1 MVKSMFN
8 DNEFREK
15 INMSGVNSINWARIM
30 CQIVYYFYAALRL
43 KRTKF
48 APIEKP
54 RSQITFSVP
63 TGNFGDVYAGYIAKK
78 MGLNIDKLIVATNE
92 NDILKR
98 VIETGEYKPEKVKT
112 SVTPSMDIQVASNFE
127 RLLFDLVKE
136 DDKKVS
142 NYMEQ
147 LSTKGRFKLNIE
159 ELKILQENF
168 IAESI
173 SGKDAL
179 LNITLHHEKLKY
191 IYDPHTATAVSAR
204 NGKGIPL
211 ENSVVLATA
220 HPYKFLE
227 TVEPNLFHKESI
239 PVPKQFSNIMD
250 KKEKF
255 DIIGNTITEVK
266 KYILGKIQWK

>member
-1 MVKSMFN
+1 
-8 DNEFREK
+8 
-15 INMSGVNSINWARIM
+15 
-30 CQIVYYFYAALRL
+30 
-43 KRTKF
+43 
-48 APIEKP
+48 
-54 RSQITFSVP
+54 
-63 TGNFGDVYAGYIAKK
+63 
-78 MGLNIDKLIVATNE
+78 
-92 NDILKR
+92 
-98 VIETGEYKPEKVKT
+98 
-112 SVTPSMDIQVASNFE
+112 MDIQVASNFE

-147 LSTKGRFKLNIE
+147 LSTEGRFKLNIE

-168 IAESI
+168 IADSI

-179 LNITLHHEKLKY
+179 LSITLHHEKLKY
-191 IYDPHTATAVSAR
+191 IYDPHTATAVSAKD
-204 NGKGIPL
+204 GKGIRL
-211 ENSVVLATA
+211 ENLVVLATA

-266 KYILGKIQWK
+266 NYILGKIQ